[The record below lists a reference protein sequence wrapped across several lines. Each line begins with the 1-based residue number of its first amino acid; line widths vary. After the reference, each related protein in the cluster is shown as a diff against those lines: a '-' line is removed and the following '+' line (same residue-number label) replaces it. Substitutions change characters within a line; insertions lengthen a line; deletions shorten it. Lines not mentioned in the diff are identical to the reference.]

1 MCKYHHTCMCVAT
14 GKVNGSHW
22 RIMIFIWLL
31 SSVPPLFPR
40 LAALWPPVLSPLPPY
55 YFPPSTEGQRRAIRV
70 REDEKRCKRSKR
82 SKMTQQQWPRAASE
96 AVAVACFWG
105 LWRPLKA
112 ACISRTYHHRTG
124 CCRCYLCQKLK
135 PPLVGFRF
143 PNPIIFTYYGVQQIG
158 LLKKL
163 KWQISWVLKFFGQN
177 FLV

>member
-1 MCKYHHTCMCVAT
+1 MNRCFYCSALKMTKCQTLKKFWHFFDEICYVIWHLFLGRNSEKTPCMCKYNHTCMCVAT

-70 REDEKRCKRSKR
+70 REEKEERCKRSKR

-112 ACISRTYHHRTG
+112 ACISRTYRHR
-124 CCRCYLCQKLK
+124 CCRCY
-135 PPLVGFRF
+135 
-143 PNPIIFTYYGVQQIG
+143 
-158 LLKKL
+158 
-163 KWQISWVLKFFGQN
+163 
-177 FLV
+177 

>member
-70 REDEKRCKRSKR
+70 REGEKRCKRSKR

-143 PNPIIFTYYGVQQIG
+143 PNPIISTYYGVQQIG

-163 KWQISWVLKFFGQN
+163 QMADQLGLKIFG
-177 FLV
+177 

>member
-96 AVAVACFWG
+96 AVAVAWFWG